1 MGAAGMNQIWEITF
15 ASRRK
20 KIPWMIFTVKAE
32 TQESAINQAKL
43 FMVMSGENLANFK
56 QPTVRI
62 EPQEEM
68 NHGT

>member
-1 MGAAGMNQIWEITF
+1 MNQTWEITF
-15 ASRRK
+15 ASKRK
-20 KIPWMIFTVKAE
+20 KIPWLIFSVKAE

-43 FMVMSGENLANFK
+43 FMIKSGEKLANFK
-56 QPTVRI
+56 QPKVRI